1 MPNLLD
7 PIRKQVV
14 LEATAERA
22 FLAFTDEMSAWWPLR
37 THSVGEDQAVAVRMD
52 GRVGGQ
58 IVEIL
63 RSGDQCV
70 WGTVTL
76 WDPPRRVAFSWHPG
90 RDASEATEV
99 EVQFKAGPDGTCVEL
114 EHRGWE
120 RTVDARAR
128 HDDYS
133 QGWTPVL
140 ERYRAAANGAA
151 RYQVLFHR
159 AGPRWQ
165 PGIDFRSQPG
175 VEDHFHFMRRL
186 HDAGVLVVGGPFL
199 DATVDGI
206 DAVGM
211 VVVSF
216 DSPATA
222 QQWANDD
229 EAVKAGLLN
238 VTVRPWLIP
247 MQRGV
252 P

>member
-1 MPNLLD
+1 MSGLLD

-14 LEATAERA
+14 VEATAERA
-22 FLAFTDEMSAWWPLR
+22 FLAFTGDMSAWWPMR

-52 GRVGGQ
+52 GRLGGQ

-63 RSGDQCV
+63 RSGDQLV

-76 WDPPRRVAFSWHPG
+76 WDPPRRLAFTWHPG
-90 RDASEATEV
+90 RDAGDATHV
-99 EVQFKAGPDGTCVEL
+99 EVRFIAGPEGTRVEL

-120 RTVDARAR
+120 RTSEARAR
-128 HDDYS
+128 HDEYT

-140 ERYRAAANGAA
+140 ERYRAAAKGAA
-151 RYQVLFHR
+151 HYQVIFHR

-165 PGIDFRSQPG
+165 LGVDFRSQPG
-175 VEDHFHFMRRL
+175 VEEHLRFMRRL
-186 HDAGVLVVGGPFL
+186 HDAGALVVGGPFL
-199 DATVDGI
+199 DTPVNGV

-211 VVVSF
+211 AVVSF

-229 EAVKAGLLN
+229 EAVKAGLLD
-238 VTVRPWLIP
+238 VTVRPWLVP